1 MNPRYGKR
9 PHISRVDNIST
20 ANDVAD
26 NHSLV
31 TRLVND
37 FQALQSIGKND
48 SKKYLNF
55 TWNKM
60 RFKNIEKLK
69 KMMLANSIF
78 SHLYTSKALYG
89 TSF

>member
-9 PHISRVDNIST
+9 PHIYRVDNIST

-55 TWNKM
+55 TWNK
-60 RFKNIEKLK
+60 RRCKKLKNYK
-69 KMMLANSIF
+69 KMMLANAVMMNDYIWII
-78 SHLYTSKALYG
+78 
-89 TSF
+89 